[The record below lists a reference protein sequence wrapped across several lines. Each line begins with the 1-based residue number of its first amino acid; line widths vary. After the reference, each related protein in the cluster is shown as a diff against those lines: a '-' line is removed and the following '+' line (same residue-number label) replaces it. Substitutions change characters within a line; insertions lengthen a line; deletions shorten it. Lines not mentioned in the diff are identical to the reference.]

1 MRNRLRLNA
10 QFLAD
15 MGEISLKR
23 VAVGPDTRIS
33 GEVIAVFATVEVR
46 DVVRRAAKELGGS
59 SDSGIRLEIPSSMKP
74 SLKTLEAISYNLKQK
89 NKGMKRSIKF
99 DDTEMDLV
107 LDFNTDPDNGGDWK
121 RITAS
126 QAKAMQSR
134 IPKGA
139 GRTVTLTD
147 GELENMITGP

>member
-1 MRNRLRLNA
+1 
-10 QFLAD
+10 
-15 MGEISLKR
+15 
-23 VAVGPDTRIS
+23 
-33 GEVIAVFATVEVR
+33 
-46 DVVRRAAKELGGS
+46 
-59 SDSGIRLEIPSSMKP
+59 MKP